1 MKLFLLAACILGMA
15 VCAPQQMYMEF
26 DIVHAPAQAEHLI
39 PAGAP
44 ADTLDV
50 LLPVD
55 VKGRPIAGLGHG
67 FIKQD
72 VSWPNVKGTREV
84 YYPFGFD
91 PPKPSP
97 VVPAA
102 PVVPVAPVVPAA
114 PAVPAAPVQRIVAAS
129 KPLTSRDSD
138 WLSGEL
144 APYKRRSN
152 SAEDTI
158 NWNHLQ
164 HRQSSS
170 PTVFYSRRT
179 STICKMKLIILC
191 LCLASASAA
200 PSIFHYLPHYA
211 GSRPQVAPSQV
222 RNPFAIPSLPQPGAA
237 GAYSVEL
244 IYPHSF
250 AGGAGGSNPAQPFA
264 SHGFMKI
271 SIPQPPGRQS
281 VEVYYPYDFSQ
292 QRIMTNIPPM
302 TNAPQMPHGLP
313 FDFPQQIPNIP
324 TFDTGFN
331 ALPSQDPLQTLHQ
344 DQPTQTNKMPTNV

>member
-1 MKLFLLAACILGMA
+1 
-15 VCAPQQMYMEF
+15 
-26 DIVHAPAQAEHLI
+26 
-39 PAGAP
+39 
-44 ADTLDV
+44 
-50 LLPVD
+50 
-55 VKGRPIAGLGHG
+55 
-67 FIKQD
+67 
-72 VSWPNVKGTREV
+72 
-84 YYPFGFD
+84 
-91 PPKPSP
+91 
-97 VVPAA
+97 
-102 PVVPVAPVVPAA
+102 
-114 PAVPAAPVQRIVAAS
+114 
-129 KPLTSRDSD
+129 
-138 WLSGEL
+138 
-144 APYKRRSN
+144 
-152 SAEDTI
+152 
-158 NWNHLQ
+158 
-164 HRQSSS
+164 
-170 PTVFYSRRT
+170 
-179 STICKMKLIILC
+179 MKLIILC

-222 RNPFAIPSLPQPGAA
+222 RNPFAMPSLPQPGAA

-244 IYPHSF
+244 IFPHSF

-313 FDFPQQIPNIP
+313 FDFPPQNIPQQIPNIP

-331 ALPSQDPLQTLHQ
+331 VLPSQDPLQTLQQ

>member
-1 MKLFLLAACILGMA
+1 MK
-15 VCAPQQMYMEF
+15 VC
-26 DIVHAPAQAEHLI
+26 
-39 PAGAP
+39 
-44 ADTLDV
+44 TSLDSV
-50 LLPVD
+50 
-55 VKGRPIAGLGHG
+55 
-67 FIKQD
+67 IKQ
-72 VSWPNVKGTREV
+72 S
-84 YYPFGFD
+84 
-91 PPKPSP
+91 
-97 VVPAA
+97 
-102 PVVPVAPVVPAA
+102 
-114 PAVPAAPVQRIVAAS
+114 
-129 KPLTSRDSD
+129 
-138 WLSGEL
+138 EL

-200 PSIFHYLPHYA
+200 PSIFHYLPQYA
-211 GSRPQVAPSQV
+211 GSRPQVAPSQA
-222 RNPFAIPSLPQPGAA
+222 RNPFANPSLPQPGAA

-271 SIPQPPGRQS
+271 SIPQPPGIQS

-313 FDFPQQIPNIP
+313 FDFPLQNIPQQIPNIP

-331 ALPSQDPLQTLHQ
+331 TLQSQDPLQTLQQ
-344 DQPTQTNKMPTNV
+344 DQPTQTNKMPINV